1 MLGLYCNKEVT
12 EWKERMG
19 EEELI
24 AKRIDKISQL
34 RASGISPYSNNFRVD
49 TGTRQIRERFGPL
62 SADELAR
69 LNQEFALAG
78 RVISRRDFGKA
89 TFFHLKDGSGSLQAF
104 VSRDTVSEEA
114 FSLLKKLDIGDIVGI
129 KGRLF
134 RTKTGELTLKV
145 HWLTLLTKAIRSLPE
160 KWHGLTDIEIRYR
173 QRYLDLLANPQVK
186 DLFVKRAR
194 IIEFIRRFLSERGFL
209 EVETPMM
216 QDIPGGAAAR
226 PFKTYHNALGIE
238 LFLRIAP
245 ELFLKRL
252 LVGGMDRVFEI
263 NRNFR
268 NEGISSEHNPEF
280 TMLEFYMAYADYH
293 DLMSLT
299 EEMISSLAMEIFSR
313 PGISF
318 QGNEIDLTP
327 PWQRVSIR
335 QALID
340 KGGVPERILE
350 DTGQLSQ
357 MCQELGVA
365 LMPGE
370 GPGKALTTLF
380 DKLVQEKLVQPTFIV
395 DYPLEVSPLAR
406 RSEKDPELV
415 ERFELFIAGKEIGN
429 AFSELTDPLDQRE
442 RFVEQARKR
451 PAEEAVSVDED
462 FLTTLE
468 YGMPPAA
475 GEGIG
480 IDRLV
485 MLFTDSPS
493 IREVILFPQLRPLGK
508 SNS

>member
-1 MLGLYCNKEVT
+1 
-12 EWKERMG
+12 MG
-19 EEELI
+19 EDALI

-34 RASGISPYSNNFRVD
+34 RARGVSPYSNNFRVD
-49 TGTRQIRERFGPL
+49 IGTKQIRDRFDSL
-62 SADELAR
+62 SADELAS
-69 LNQEFALAG
+69 LNEEFALAG
-78 RVISRRDFGKA
+78 RIITRRDFGKA
-89 TFFHLKDGSGSLQAF
+89 TFFHLKDGSGMLQAYI
-104 VSRDTVSEEA
+104 SRDTVSEDTY
-114 FSLLKKLDIGDIVGI
+114 FLLKKLDIGDIVGI
-129 KGRLF
+129 KGRPF
-134 RTKTGELTLKV
+134 RTRTGELTIEV
-145 HWLTLLTKAIRSLPE
+145 HSLTLLTKALRSLPE
-160 KWHGLTDIEIRYR
+160 KWHGLTDIEIRHR
-173 QRYLDLLANPQVK
+173 QRYLDLLANPEVK
-186 DLFVKRAR
+186 EVFVKRAR
-194 IIEFIRRFLSERGFL
+194 MVEFIRRFLTARGFL

-245 ELFLKRL
+245 ELYLKRL

-263 NRNFR
+263 NRSFR

-299 EEMISSLAMEIFSR
+299 EEMFSSLALEIFSR
-313 PGISF
+313 AGISF

-327 PWQRVSIR
+327 PWQRLSLR

-340 KGGVPERILE
+340 KGGVAERIL
-350 DTGQLSQ
+350 DDPGQLIQ
-357 MCQELGVA
+357 MCQELGVP
-365 LMPGE
+365 LEPGE
-370 GPGKALTTLF
+370 GAGKALTTLF
-380 DKLVQEKLVQPTFIV
+380 EKLVEEKLIQPTFVI
-395 DYPLEVSPLAR
+395 DYPVEVSPLAK
-406 RSEKDPELV
+406 RSEKDPEVV

-462 FLTTLE
+462 FLAALE

-493 IREVILFPQLRPLGK
+493 IREVVLFPQLRPVRGK
-508 SNS
+508 

>member
-1 MLGLYCNKEVT
+1 
-12 EWKERMG
+12 MG
-19 EEELI
+19 EDALI

-34 RASGISPYSNNFRVD
+34 RASGVSPYSNNFRVGI
-49 TGTRQIRERFGPL
+49 GTKQIRDRFDSL
-62 SADELAR
+62 SADELAS
-69 LNQEFALAG
+69 LNEEFALAG
-78 RVISRRDFGKA
+78 RIITRRDFGKA
-89 TFFHLKDGSGSLQAF
+89 TFFHLKDGSGMLQAYI
-104 VSRDTVSEEA
+104 SRDTVSEDTY
-114 FSLLKKLDIGDIVGI
+114 FLLKKLDIGDIVGI
-129 KGRLF
+129 KGRPF
-134 RTKTGELTLKV
+134 RTRTGELTIEV
-145 HWLTLLTKAIRSLPE
+145 HSLTLLTKALRSLPE
-160 KWHGLTDIEIRYR
+160 KWHGLTDIEIRHR
-173 QRYLDLLANPQVK
+173 QRYLDLLANPEVK
-186 DLFVKRAR
+186 EVFVKRAR
-194 IIEFIRRFLSERGFL
+194 MVEFIRRFLTARGFL

-245 ELFLKRL
+245 ELYLKRL

-263 NRNFR
+263 NRSFR

-299 EEMISSLAMEIFSR
+299 EEMFSSLALEIFSR
-313 PGISF
+313 AGISF

-327 PWQRVSIR
+327 PWQRLSLR

-340 KGGVPERILE
+340 KGGVAERIL
-350 DTGQLSQ
+350 DDPGQLIQ
-357 MCQELGVA
+357 MCQELGVP
-365 LMPGE
+365 LEPGE
-370 GPGKALTTLF
+370 GAGKALTTLF
-380 DKLVQEKLVQPTFIV
+380 EKLVEEKLIQPTFVI
-395 DYPLEVSPLAR
+395 DYPVEVSPLAK
-406 RSEKDPELV
+406 RSEKDPEVV

-462 FLTTLE
+462 FLAALE

-493 IREVILFPQLRPLGK
+493 IREVVLFPQLRPVRGK
-508 SNS
+508 

>member
-1 MLGLYCNKEVT
+1 
-12 EWKERMG
+12 MG
-19 EEELI
+19 EDALI

-34 RASGISPYSNNFRVD
+34 RARGVSPYSNNFRVGI
-49 TGTRQIRERFGPL
+49 GTKQIRDRFDSL
-62 SADELAR
+62 SADELAS
-69 LNQEFALAG
+69 LNEEFALAG
-78 RVISRRDFGKA
+78 RIITRRDFGKA
-89 TFFHLKDGSGSLQAF
+89 TFFHLKDGSGMLQAYI
-104 VSRDTVSEEA
+104 SRDTVSEDA
-114 FSLLKKLDIGDIVGI
+114 YFLLKKLDIGDIVGI
-129 KGRLF
+129 KGRPF
-134 RTKTGELTLKV
+134 RTRTGELTIEV
-145 HWLTLLTKAIRSLPE
+145 HSLTLLTKALRSLPE
-160 KWHGLTDIEIRYR
+160 KWHGLTDIEIRHR
-173 QRYLDLLANPQVK
+173 QRYLDLLANPEVK
-186 DLFVKRAR
+186 EVFVKRAR
-194 IIEFIRRFLSERGFL
+194 MVEFIRRFLTARGFL

-245 ELFLKRL
+245 ELYLKRL

-263 NRNFR
+263 NRSFR

-299 EEMISSLAMEIFSR
+299 EEMFSSLALEIFSR
-313 PGISF
+313 AGISF

-327 PWQRVSIR
+327 PWQRLSLR

-340 KGGVPERILE
+340 KGGVAERIL
-350 DTGQLSQ
+350 DDPGQLIQ
-357 MCQELGVA
+357 MCQELGVP
-365 LMPGE
+365 LEPGE
-370 GPGKALTTLF
+370 GAGKALTTLF
-380 DKLVQEKLVQPTFIV
+380 EKLVEEKLIQPTFVI
-395 DYPLEVSPLAR
+395 DYPVEVSPLAK
-406 RSEKDPELV
+406 RSEKDPEVV

-462 FLTTLE
+462 FLAALE

-493 IREVILFPQLRPLGK
+493 IREVVLFPQLRPVRGK
-508 SNS
+508 

>member
-1 MLGLYCNKEVT
+1 
-12 EWKERMG
+12 MG
-19 EEELI
+19 EDTLI

-34 RASGISPYSNNFRVD
+34 RARGLSPYSNNFRVD
-49 TGTRQIRERFGPL
+49 TGTKQIRDRFDSL
-62 SADELAR
+62 SADELAS
-69 LNQEFALAG
+69 LNEEFALAG
-78 RVISRRDFGKA
+78 RIITRRDFGKA
-89 TFFHLKDGSGSLQAF
+89 TFFHLKDGSGMLQAYI
-104 VSRDTVSEEA
+104 SRDTVSEDA
-114 FSLLKKLDIGDIVGI
+114 YFLLKKLDIGDIVGI
-129 KGRLF
+129 KGRPF
-134 RTKTGELTLKV
+134 RTRTGELTIKV
-145 HWLTLLTKAIRSLPE
+145 HSLTLLTKALRSLPE
-160 KWHGLTDIEIRYR
+160 KWHGLTDIEIRHR
-173 QRYLDLLANPQVK
+173 QRYLDLLANPEVK
-186 DLFVKRAR
+186 EVFVKRAKMV
-194 IIEFIRRFLSERGFL
+194 EFIRRFLTARGFL

-245 ELFLKRL
+245 ELYLKRL

-263 NRNFR
+263 NRSFR

-299 EEMISSLAMEIFSR
+299 EEMFSSLAREIFSR
-313 PGISF
+313 AGMSF

-327 PWQRVSIR
+327 PWQRLSLR

-340 KGGVPERILE
+340 KGGVPERIL
-350 DTGQLSQ
+350 DDPGQLIQ
-357 MCQELGVA
+357 MCQELGVP
-365 LMPGE
+365 LEPGE
-370 GPGKALTTLF
+370 GAGKALTTLF
-380 DKLVQEKLVQPTFIV
+380 EKLVEEKLIQPTFVI
-395 DYPLEVSPLAR
+395 DYPVEVSPLAK
-406 RSEKDPELV
+406 RSEKDPEVV

-462 FLTTLE
+462 FLVALE

-493 IREVILFPQLRPLGK
+493 IREVVLFPQLRPVRGK
-508 SNS
+508 